1 MVFLVHCKLNE
12 IPLVSSWIV
21 LEVSF
26 SPPHCQQDN
35 DFDDIFQLHDD
46 VLHEPPHGQED
57 FVSVHV
63 GLDDDDEQVE
73 HAQGLAEDGLECTN
87 DVGHS

>member
-12 IPLVSSWIV
+12 IPLASSWIV
-21 LEVSF
+21 WEVSF
-26 SPPHCQQDN
+26 SPLHCQQDN
-35 DFDDIFQLHDD
+35 DFDGIFHLHDD
-46 VLHEPPHGQED
+46 ALHEPLHVQED

-63 GLDDDDEQVE
+63 ELDDDDELVE
-73 HAQGLAEDGLECTN
+73 HALDLAEDGLECID